1 MKREVFWIGI
11 QESELAHTSQLF
23 TGSITIFGSGQNN
36 NYSFDK
42 EYYLRYDYNIDSDL
56 WINFVNKSAEQIVQN
71 RPQCV
76 FMLYYPMDATQY
88 NNVITSRLVA
98 TNDILSLDLWDNKI
112 TCREWLGNE
121 VPTVP
126 NEICYGETL
135 ISNICKELKNG
146 SKFVIQGEY
155 SCGGSSTWLLSNEN
169 QHLIFPRIH
178 SNKRYSVSPYLENN
192 ISVNVHI
199 IVYSDEVII
208 LPASIQIISLN
219 EQSFEY
225 QGADFIS
232 FKFLSAAIKEKVN
245 DYAKII
251 GERLKRSGY
260 LGVCGIDFITTKSE
274 VFFSEI
280 NPRFQS
286 SSFLLN
292 YALHD
297 NGYEF
302 SIQHLH
308 LDAFL
313 NNKCQFIFSEL
324 TVNYSFL
331 KATYSGINEK
341 MLIHLANRA
350 KEYDQVKYIDDGL
363 SYNMKLEEH
372 TYLFKLIF
380 TRNITAISQD
390 NKLITHPN
398 LQLQDSIMKLKNIES
413 EMLELKIMLLSHG
426 ITINPQAQRIL
437 NITSGINSEEFEAI
451 DLIVNN
457 RYFINVPYQVEL
469 SELSPFQINTINE
482 EFWLF
487 YYDQKI
493 ASVSVRGIDPL
504 AKQLTKDGIE
514 YSEIVYLGQDRL
526 RIYHKLGCYFK
537 QKNTSCGFCDI
548 PYDNREL
555 CLDSIKEAIDAYD
568 CCESIQHYLIGGG
581 LQHIDDDYSRVCDIA
596 AHIHNKNEKPIYLM
610 SLPINNLQ
618 TLYKLKLS
626 GITEVAFNIEIYD
639 RVIAKKY
646 MPGKGEIPLPTY
658 LDALKYAVSIWGNAG
673 KVRSIFIVG
682 LEPKKSLLEGIE
694 TVCKIG
700 VSPILSLFKPIQGTP
715 LAHLLPPS
723 DKDILDIV
731 TQTEQ
736 LCEKYKVPLGPECRC
751 CEDNTLKI
759 TR

>member
-1 MKREVFWIGI
+1 MKREIFWIGI

-23 TGSITIFGSGQNN
+23 TGSITIFGTGQNN

-42 EYYLRYDYNIDSDL
+42 AYNLRYDYNIDSDL
-56 WINFVNKSAEQIVQN
+56 WINFVDKSAEQIVQN
-71 RPQCV
+71 HPQCV

-178 SNKRYSVSPYLENN
+178 SKKRYSVSPYLENN

-232 FKFLSAAIKEKVN
+232 FRFLSTAIKEKVN

-302 SIQHLH
+302 GIQHLH

-313 NNKCQFIFSEL
+313 NNKCQFLFSDL
-324 TVNYSFL
+324 TVNYSYL
-331 KATYSGINEK
+331 KATYSGTNEK

-363 SYNMKLEEH
+363 SYNMKLEDH

-380 TRNITAISQD
+380 TRNITAVSQD
-390 NKLITHPN
+390 YKLITHHN
-398 LQLQDSIMKLKNIES
+398 LQLQDSIKNLKNIES

-426 ITINPQAQRIL
+426 ITINPKAQSII
-437 NITSGINSEEFEAI
+437 NTTSGINCEEFEAI

-487 YYDQKI
+487 YCDQKI

-504 AKQLTKDGIE
+504 AKHLTKDGIE

-537 QKNTSCGFCDI
+537 QKKASCGFCDI

-555 CLDSIKEAIDAYD
+555 SLDSIKEAIDAYD

-581 LQHIDDDYSRVCDIA
+581 SQHIDDDYSRVCDIA
-596 AHIHNKNEKPIYLM
+596 AHIHSKNEKPIYLM

-618 TLYKLKLS
+618 TLYKLKQS

-639 RVIAKKY
+639 RVIAMKY
-646 MPGKGEIPLPTY
+646 MPGKGEIPLQTY
-658 LDALKYAVSIWGNAG
+658 LDALKYAVSIWGNTG

-700 VSPILSLFKPIQGTP
+700 VSPILSLFKPVQGTP

-736 LCEKYKVPLGPECRC
+736 LCEKYKVPLGPDCRC